1 LEKRLDSV
9 ILDDDLAALKE
20 LAVKGLLAEL
30 KLKDDDL
37 AQAEKVL
44 NGKSVKEAKAIIDL
58 MAGVIKKAEPK
69 KEKVPV
75 TGTVPAPSTNGGR
88 EPGYFDPGYKHVTIP
103 QPGRK

>member
-1 LEKRLDSV
+1 LEKRLDAIEIS
-9 ILDDDLAALKE
+9 DDLAALKQ
-20 LAVKGLLAEL
+20 LALKGLLAEL
-30 KLKDDDL
+30 KVSDDDR
-37 AQAEKVL
+37 AAAEKFIT
-44 NGKSVKEAKAIIDL
+44 GKSVKEATQFVEL
-58 MAGVIKKAEPK
+58 VAGIIKKAEPK

>member
-1 LEKRLDSV
+1 MEKRLDSV